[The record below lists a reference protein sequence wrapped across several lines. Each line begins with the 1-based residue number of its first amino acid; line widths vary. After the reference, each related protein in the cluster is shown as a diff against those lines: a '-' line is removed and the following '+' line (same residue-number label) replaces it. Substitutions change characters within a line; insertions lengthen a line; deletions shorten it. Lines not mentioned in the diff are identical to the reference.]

1 MLKYVYKR
9 RETIKY
15 IDNINVVIKGK
26 FKGYKIVFD
35 ETNKTIQLKHKDNT
49 ITLNRKS
56 KINLCY

>member
-1 MLKYVYKR
+1 M
-9 RETIKY
+9 
-15 IDNINVVIKGK
+15 DNINVVIKGK